1 MTISLIICTR
11 NRAGPL
17 ERCLDAVASIACDA
31 PWELIVVDNGS
42 TDATAAVVADF
53 AAAQA
58 FPVRCVSQPVKGL
71 SNARNAG
78 VAAATGELILFT
90 DDDCYVES
98 GTLAAVAAAFAD
110 PKIGYA
116 SGRVRLFDPDDFPVT
131 INESLEPLRFP
142 ARRFLPAG
150 MVKGANLAFRR
161 SVLDAIGPFDPLFG
175 SGALFPS
182 EDADAA
188 MRAALA
194 GWEGVYDPAIVVW
207 HHHGRKA
214 EDAAGLYRSY
224 DVGRGA
230 FHAKLIG
237 LKGGL
242 LPGLKA
248 WAGLPRRA
256 LHRTGLLRGELD
268 GAMGYWRARR
278 QGA

>member
-17 ERCLDAVASIACDA
+17 VRCLAAVAGLNHAGR
-31 PWELIVVDNGS
+31 WELIVVDNGS
-42 TDATAAVVADF
+42 SDDTAAVVAAF
-53 AAAQA
+53 AAEQR

-78 VAAATGELILFT
+78 VAVAIGDLVFFT

-98 GTLAAVAAAFAD
+98 GTLDAVAAAFAD
-110 PKIGYA
+110 PGIGYA
-116 SGRVRLFDPDDFPVT
+116 SGRVRLFDPDDYPVT
-131 INESLEPLRFP
+131 INESLQPLRFP

-161 SVLDAIGPFDPLFG
+161 AVLDAIGPFDPLFG
-175 SGALFPS
+175 SGGLFPS

-188 MRAALA
+188 MRASLA
-194 GWEGVYDPAIVVW
+194 GWDGAYDPDIVVW
-207 HHHGRKA
+207 HHHGRKQA
-214 EDAAGLYRSY
+214 DVADLYRSY
-224 DVGRGA
+224 DIGRGA

-242 LPGLKA
+242 LPGLAA
-248 WAGLPRRA
+248 WAGLPGRARRRA
-256 LHRTGLLRGELD
+256 GLWRGEWD
-268 GAMGYWRARR
+268 GALGYWRARR
-278 QGA
+278 ARV